1 MIIYRNVSL
10 VLCAV
15 LITVYGVLN
24 IRLNEAIISNQE
36 SVIRDIE
43 SQTMLDIPPDVE
55 ILSTDDGGGRDPSY
69 NYYEWVLFSRSP
81 ITLPTAQQPGV
92 TVYHRIPLETSV
104 RLIESRLKGRKLAFP
119 HSSLSADW
127 VANGVQFRASLVEA
141 KDGVY
146 VIIMR
151 FRKP

>member
-69 NYYEWVLFSRSP
+69 NYMNGFSFSVADHSP
-81 ITLPTAQQPGV
+81 NNTTAWR
-92 TVYHRIPLETSV
+92 Y
-104 RLIESRLKGRKLAFP
+104 RLSPYSIGNQCSI
-119 HSSLSADW
+119 
-127 VANGVQFRASLVEA
+127 N
-141 KDGVY
+141 
-146 VIIMR
+146 
-151 FRKP
+151 